1 MISATVDKVAMA
13 RINAMLDRLAKE
25 SPKKMAAE
33 TRRAAIYICQSLK
46 KRTPKAPKKVRKN
59 EYKAEP
65 STDAPKYIRS
75 QGRLLRRWKLT
86 RKLGTPAEYSRNH
99 YVYTQAHPNK
109 KGKMVGKKP
118 AEEKRELLKHH
129 GGIPRAGL
137 GKKSWGWIMKGIHSS
152 SGGGDLSWKRTRGER
167 RDPRKFVRGLFSTV
181 MGQGAMARITN
192 ALDYIRDALPPS
204 AISEAITSAMN
215 RLQHNID
222 NNIKRIT
229 K

>member
-118 AEEKRELLKHH
+118 AE
-129 GGIPRAGL
+129 
-137 GKKSWGWIMKGIHSS
+137 KK
-152 SGGGDLSWKRTRGER
+152 
-167 RDPRKFVRGLFSTV
+167 
-181 MGQGAMARITN
+181 GAMARITN

-215 RLQHNID
+215 RLQHNIK